1 MGVKRAIHDKPKT
14 QFKNLNISR
23 NNTKSLMKFL
33 HQIAIKCLAY
43 LILNKRKLDHKHTP
57 WPTAHGHDNTITL
70 YNCGTMT
77 LWSPPIYCIIANHDS
92 WRWTASH
99 FMPVTMITKVFFPF
113 FLWIVT
119 NHSLG
124 CNLLVFFGLNNIFNI
139 NYSNFTSSLH

>member
-43 LILNKRKLDHKHTP
+43 LILNKRKPDHKHTP

-77 LWSPPIYCIIANHDS
+77 LWSPPFKRRAVNHILHHSQS
-92 WRWTASH
+92 W
-99 FMPVTMITKVFFPF
+99 FVKVNGFTFHAGDNDHQSFFSPF
-113 FLWIVT
+113 FCELSQI
-119 NHSLG
+119 
-124 CNLLVFFGLNNIFNI
+124 IP
-139 NYSNFTSSLH
+139 